1 MTSAENR
8 LTPIPIDQT
17 LGLCDLISL
26 AFRIWRKNLKL
37 IFKALI
43 TPTVLYFVSVS
54 VLQWCVSYGFKA
66 GFGMA
71 AVSIG
76 LVIVSALVYLFALI
90 FMALRQIALLRY
102 LTGFSSTWEKAE
114 AFARSRWLWL
124 LGLTGVTVTV
134 SGVLIGVWVCVMVLS
149 AVVSAKSAAIGS
161 IFAAVGIFIGMI
173 GFFISL
179 MFLGLLSVM
188 GFSVLSCEE
197 DSFFG
202 LIGRTFHWT
211 FKYFGRVMAFS
222 CVFYIVF
229 SIVTV
234 PVSIPVVFASV
245 ADVAIRQ
252 AQGTYSSDSELSL
265 GVLIFV
271 QAWEAVT
278 GLLLRPVTLLCFGLF
293 YLDLR
298 QRAEGLDIVRR
309 LNLLKAAQGA
319 ENEPSGR

>member
-8 LTPIPIDQT
+8 LTPIPIDQNF
-17 LGLCDLISL
+17 GLCDLISL
-26 AFRIWRKNLKL
+26 AFRIWRKNLKF

-43 TPTVLYFVSVS
+43 TPTVLYFVCVS
-54 VLQWCVSYGFKA
+54 VLQWCVSYGFKSGA
-66 GFGMA
+66 GMI

-76 LVIVSALVYLFALI
+76 LVLLSGIGYLGSLI
-90 FMALRQIALLRY
+90 FMAIRQIALLRY
-102 LTGFSSTWEKAE
+102 LIGFSSSWEKAE
-114 AFARSRWLWL
+114 AFAKSRWTWL
-124 LGLTGVTVTV
+124 LGLTAVSVGV
-134 SGVLIGVWVCVMVLS
+134 SGVLLGVWVCVMVLS
-149 AVVSAKSAAIGS
+149 AVVSAKSSAAA
-161 IFAAVGIFIGMI
+161 IFAAVGIFVGMI

-179 MFLGLLSVM
+179 MFIGLLTVM

-211 FKYFGRVMAFS
+211 FKYFGRVTAFA

-245 ADVAIRQ
+245 ADVALRQ
-252 AQGTYSSDSELSL
+252 AQGTMSPDSELSL

-271 QAWEAVT
+271 QAWEAIT

-298 QRAEGLDIVRR
+298 QRAEGLDILRR

-319 ENEPSGR
+319 GNEPSGH